1 MLEVENFAAWEIFR
15 VLAAQ
20 LRLVGISTMESS
32 QIVVAG
38 VDFSAVPLVLDS
50 YGVPHS
56 ERLFVL
62 DKLVLLN
69 SLYVSA
75 QNRKKPE
82 KTGRDK
88 KV

>member
-1 MLEVENFAAWEIFR
+1 MLEAENFAAWEIFR
-15 VLAAQ
+15 VLTGQ
-20 LRLVGISTMESS
+20 LRLVGGFES
-32 QIVVAG
+32 IVVAG

-69 SLYVSA
+69 SLYASA

-82 KTGRDK
+82 KKVREK